1 MTGWQEIEAAF
12 IKKTHFNRKRQSSF
26 CFVVCVFFIVAAIS
40 LVLSGCGQT
49 DGPDTDGKKTDKVQI
64 TDEKITV
71 GLSQIGSESDWR
83 MASTA
88 SVRSAFSSAAGYDLI
103 FDDAQQKQENQL
115 KAIRE
120 FIDQGV
126 DYIILDPIVE
136 TGWDSVLSEA
146 KEAGIPVIV
155 YDRRIEVDD
164 DSLYTCWI
172 GSDFKLEGERAC
184 VWLQEYLE
192 SSGVDRNINIVDMQ
206 GTPGASAQIG
216 RTAALEEAVM
226 LNKNW
231 RIIAQDT
238 GDFTTAKGKEVMVD
252 WLTKYGSDINVVYAE
267 NDNMA
272 YGAIEAIEA
281 RGYKVGLD
289 IDNGEFMVVSF
300 DSSHNGLQLTLNGKI
315 AVNTE
320 CNPLYGPRLTEII
333 QTLESGGSVEKETYI
348 EEEQFS
354 GISYIGTI
362 QVRNHP
368 YTVTH
373 LTENIISDRQY

>member
-1 MTGWQEIEAAF
+1 MKGSAKLMNKGNALLICVSFIFIFFAA
-12 IKKTHFNRKRQSSF
+12 
-26 CFVVCVFFIVAAIS
+26 S
-40 LVLSGCGQT
+40 LPGCGRA
-49 DGPDTDGKKTDKVQI
+49 DIAASPGEGPGSALGSG
-64 TDEKITV
+64 EKITV

-88 SVRSAFSSAAGYDLI
+88 SVRSALSSSAGYDLI

-115 KAIRE
+115 KAIRD

-126 DYIILDPIVE
+126 DYIVLDPMVE

-155 YDRRIEVDD
+155 YDRRIEVEDEE
-164 DSLYTCWI
+164 LYTCWI

-184 VWLQEYLE
+184 VWLRDYLE
-192 SSGVDRNINIVDMQ
+192 SSGVSRNINIADIQ

-226 LNKNW
+226 LNKSW
-231 RIIAQDT
+231 RIIAQDS
-238 GDFTTAKGKEVMVD
+238 GDFTTAKGKEVMSEM
-252 WLTKYGSDINVVYAE
+252 LERYGSDINVVYAE

-289 IDNGEFMVVSF
+289 IDNGEFLVVSF
-300 DSSHNGLQLTLNGKI
+300 DSSHNGLELTLDGKI
-315 AVNTE
+315 AVNTD
-320 CNPLYGPRLTEII
+320 CNPLYGDRLTELI
-333 QTLESGGSVEKETYI
+333 QALEAGESVDKETFI
-348 EEEQFS
+348 DEEQFS

-362 QVRNHP
+362 QVRNRP
-368 YTVTH
+368 YPVTH
-373 LTENIISDRQY
+373 LTDELIAERAY

>member
-12 IKKTHFNRKRQSSF
+12 IKKTNKENALSI
-26 CFVVCVFFIVAAIS
+26 CVFFIVAAIS
-40 LVLSGCGQT
+40 IVLSGCGQT
-49 DGPDTDGKKTDKVQI
+49 DGSDTDGKKTDKVQI

-333 QTLESGGSVEKETYI
+333 QTLGSGGSVEKETYI

-373 LTENIISDRQY
+373 LTESIISDRQY